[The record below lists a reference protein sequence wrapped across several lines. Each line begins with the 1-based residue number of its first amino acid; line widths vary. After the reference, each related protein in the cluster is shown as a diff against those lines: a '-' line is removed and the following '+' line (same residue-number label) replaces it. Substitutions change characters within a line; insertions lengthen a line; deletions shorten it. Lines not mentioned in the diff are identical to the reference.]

1 MAMDIGAAL
10 NFQCR
15 FHNLDLESPMSD
27 QDRVNRIARHLH
39 QAHAGRQRFENLS
52 GEFALGSIDEAYQ
65 VQLALNQLWVDGAKG
80 PIAGYKIALTSQAIR
95 DLVGVDEPCGGAI
108 FASTVHQSPAT
119 IDLADFVRVG
129 LEFELAFRMGR
140 DVPRDSTHDG
150 ESIAQYVDSAMP
162 AFEMIEDRDAD
173 YGNLDAATL
182 VADNAWSGGMVL
194 GAPSTAWKQMDLAAV
209 PVSVSYNG
217 EIETAVTGAAMGS
230 PLISLAYL
238 SNLLTAQGRSLKA
251 GDVVMS
257 GSTLATRFAK
267 PGDHAVYTVEG
278 LGSVEMRVA

>member
-1 MAMDIGAAL
+1 MTDSNRI
-10 NFQCR
+10 
-15 FHNLDLESPMSD
+15 D
-27 QDRVNRIARHLH
+27 RIARHLH
-39 QAHAGRQRFENLS
+39 RAHEGGHRFENLG

-65 VQLALNQLWVDGAKG
+65 VQLALNRLWVDGARG
-80 PIAGYKIALTSQAIR
+80 PITGYKIALTSQAIR
-95 DLVGVDEPCGGAI
+95 DLVGVDDPCGGAI
-108 FASTVHQSPAT
+108 FASSVHQSPAT
-119 IDLADFVRVG
+119 IRLADFIRVG
-129 LEFELAFRMGR
+129 LEFELAFRMGK
-140 DVPRDSTHDG
+140 DVPEGGTYDG
-150 ESIAQYVDSAMP
+150 ESIVQYVDTAMP
-162 AFEMIEDRDAD
+162 AFELIEDRDAD

-194 GAPSTAWKQMDLAAV
+194 GTPSTAWKQMDLATV
-209 PVSVSYNG
+209 PVSLSYNG

-238 SNLLTAQGRSLKA
+238 ASLLASQGRSLKA

-267 PGDHAVYTVEG
+267 AGDHAVYTVEG